1 MFEIDDFESDFNKKI
16 LKLYSLYD
24 FDMDKFAPIMEE
36 LLKIMEN
43 YLDKKIKE
51 KEK

>member
-1 MFEIDDFESDFNKKI
+1 MFEINDLESVLNKKI
-16 LKLYSLYD
+16 LKLYALYD
-24 FDMDKFAPIMEE
+24 FDDDKFALIMEE

-43 YLDKKIKE
+43 YLDEKIKE